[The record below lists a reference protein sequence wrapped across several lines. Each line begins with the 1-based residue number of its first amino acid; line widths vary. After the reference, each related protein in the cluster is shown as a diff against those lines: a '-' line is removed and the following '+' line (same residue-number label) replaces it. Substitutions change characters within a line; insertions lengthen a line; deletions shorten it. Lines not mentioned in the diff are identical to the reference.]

1 MKTECITIEKTEY
14 EQLLKLAK
22 AVPDLVTEITLLK
35 SENTLLQSENKLLRD
50 KVDMLVRRVF
60 GTSSE
65 KLDINQMMLNLGL
78 DFEQALNEEDN
89 DPDEPELPPKSR
101 KNRTLKKD
109 RLPDDLPEE
118 RITIIP
124 EEVQADPDAYDC
136 IGAEE
141 TVKLDVT
148 PMSFKKR
155 ITVRLKYIKK
165 DRTEAPIIAPA
176 PKQLI
181 SGSFASESLL
191 TRIIIGKYVDHLPL
205 YRQEQIF
212 ARYGI
217 TLSRKTMADWVWRIG
232 DWLRIIYDELG
243 NELQG
248 EKYLQIDETPVRYLV
263 PGYGKT
269 KKGYLWVY
277 HAPGKGVYLE
287 WHPGRGAECL
297 RNMLDDFDGIIQ
309 NDGYAAY
316 WSYNILRSKNP
327 NKKELVI
334 SCCWAH
340 ARRKFFEAKAE
351 SALARDI
358 LKEIKELYRPEASLR
373 DAESSSEEREVARR
387 EESQPV
393 LDRIKERLERDR
405 SKHLPKSLTGI
416 AISYTLKIWK
426 ELNVFVEKGIV
437 EIDNNLVENVIRV
450 PALGKKNWMFFG
462 SKDAGVPNAII
473 MTVLLNCKMHGINP
487 EEYLN
492 DVLER
497 LPHITNHQAR
507 ELTPA
512 KWLAARQTK
521 TLTA

>member
-1 MKTECITIEKTEY
+1 MKTECITIKKTEY

-35 SENTLLQSENKLLRD
+35 SENTLLKAENKLLRD
-50 KVDMLVRRVF
+50 KVDMLIRRVF

-65 KLDINQMMLNLGL
+65 KLDINQMMLDLGT

-89 DPDEPELPPKSR
+89 DPDEPEPPPKSR
-101 KNRTLKKD
+101 KNRTPKKD

-124 EEVQADPDAYDC
+124 EAVQADPDAYDC

-148 PMSFKKR
+148 PMSFKKL
-155 ITVRLKYIKK
+155 ITVRPKYIKK
-165 DRTEAPIIAPA
+165 ERTEAPVIAPA

-243 NELQG
+243 NELQLLG
-248 EKYLQIDETPVRYLV
+248 YMQIDETPVSYLD
-263 PGYGKT
+263 PGSGKT
-269 KKGYLWVY
+269 RKGYLWVY
-277 HAPGKGVYLE
+277 YAPGKGVVLR
-287 WHPGRGAECL
+287 WHPGRGADCL
-297 RNMLDDFDGIIQ
+297 KEMLDVYHGTIQ
-309 NDGYAAY
+309 SDGYAAY
-316 WSYNILRSKNP
+316 PSYNKTRADNCKLT
-327 NKKELVI
+327 LA
-334 SCCWAH
+334 CCWAH
-340 ARRKFFEAKAE
+340 ARRKFHEAKDE
-351 SALARDI
+351 SALARSI
-358 LKEIKELYRPEASLR
+358 LSEISKLYHIETVLR
-373 DAESSSEEREVARR
+373 ESSSSACDRKALRMK
-387 EESQPV
+387 ESQPV
-393 LDRIKERLERDR
+393 LDTIREMIEKQR
-405 SKHLPKSLTGI
+405 SQHLPQSLTGK
-416 AISYTLKIWK
+416 AISYTLNIWD
-426 ELNVFVEKGIV
+426 ELNVYVENGEL
-437 EIDNNLVENVIRV
+437 EIDNNLVENIIRV
-450 PALGKKNWMFFG
+450 PALGKKNWLFFG
-462 SKDAGVPNAII
+462 SKDAGVQSAII

-487 EEYLN
+487 EEYLK
-492 DVLER
+492 DVLSR
-497 LPHITNHQAR
+497 LPHITNAEAR

-512 KWLAARQTK
+512 KWLAARQTVSR
-521 TLTA
+521 TA